1 MARCGR
7 RSLWSLHL
15 QMGCID
21 FCLQGMCSM
30 LSISY
35 RMTETH
41 GLVKLLF
48 TCQSDKEKSLCASF
62 VKHFICLP
70 FLGCFRL
77 FFVTIWFYCIL
88 ILIFTCPLKVLSSSQ
103 WFIHPPMY
111 FSEIDLYWQ
120 SRILFDFLASFWTY
134 AIKSHHSVKFLSRVL
149 SLPVSCI
156 LSACHRCPLTS

>member
-21 FCLQGMCSM
+21 FCLQGIFSM

-35 RMTETH
+35 RMTETN

-48 TCQSDKEKSLCASF
+48 TCQSNKEKSLYAPF
-62 VKHFICLP
+62 FKHFICLP
-70 FLGCFRL
+70 FLGCFRGS

-88 ILIFTCPLKVLSSSQ
+88 ILICMCPLTVLSSSR
-103 WFIHPPMY
+103 WFMHPPMY
-111 FSEIDLYWQ
+111 FSEVNLYWQ
-120 SRILFDFLASFWTY
+120 SRILFDFLASFWP
-134 AIKSHHSVKFLSRVL
+134 IKSHQSPVL
-149 SLPVSCI
+149 HFICI
-156 LSACHRCPLTS
+156 S